1 MCLRRGIR
9 RRCIMI
15 IVNAVQRRFKII
27 YFRFE
32 KKMRFH
38 GKNINNF
45 FFMKNIF
52 FSESETNYY
61 YYITYTIVF
70 VYPLQF
76 FPSTCSSA

>member
-1 MCLRRGIR
+1 MSHLALLCKKKLLETKKKYLLLKNMCLRRGIR

-45 FFMKNIF
+45 FFHEKYF
-52 FSESETNYY
+52 FFR
-61 YYITYTIVF
+61 IGD
-70 VYPLQF
+70 
-76 FPSTCSSA
+76 